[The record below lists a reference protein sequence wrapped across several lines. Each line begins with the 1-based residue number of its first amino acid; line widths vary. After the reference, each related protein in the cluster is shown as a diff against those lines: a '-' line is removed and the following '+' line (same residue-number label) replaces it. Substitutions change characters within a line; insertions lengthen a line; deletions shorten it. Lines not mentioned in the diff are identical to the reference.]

1 MNDSIKDFV
10 AGHHKSTRVSCPVC
24 SDGRKKNNEQ
34 TLGITVKADGTVYH
48 CFHCNIKGSI
58 EKKAPF
64 FEKYLE
70 QDNVISIPTQ
80 LNSEKEIVK
89 KFFKS
94 RGVTF
99 EDCPLP
105 VTSGKKYFA
114 KFKEEREAIG
124 FLYGDPDEPYAIK
137 WRSLEGKAFTQDG
150 NAKDFYGIK
159 QLPED
164 PNVLIIVE
172 GECDAIA
179 LASIGIHAVSC
190 PNGAP
195 QKVSNRKVDP
205 SEDGKF
211 NYIWEAR
218 DIIDEVEKVIL
229 ATDADEAGEA
239 LQEEIAR
246 RIGRAKCWSI
256 SLPEGCKDVTDV
268 LLHHGEDILR
278 STIENPTPLPLKGVY
293 GASDYASEVQEI
305 YREGL
310 GRGTSTGLETVDE
323 LFTVAP
329 GQLTIVTGLP
339 NSGKS
344 EFLDQIMINLAQNN
358 SWKFAVASFENPP
371 AFHIAK
377 LAEKITQRPFF
388 KGLNPRMDEDQL
400 NEAFDFIDKHF
411 VFLDSR
417 DGAVSTIDSLIE
429 RFKQSVMRL
438 GVRGII
444 IDPYNMIER
453 EGEDE
458 TSSVSLLLTKLTTFC
473 KAHDLHCW
481 FVAHPAKMYPKEDGS
496 YTVPTGM
503 SISGSA
509 HFFNKADIGATVHR
523 GKDGVEIHCWK
534 CRFKWVGQQGM
545 TILDYDVP
553 TGIYSDRPVEKFDT
567 SFETIK
573 AKPHW
578 MDGKEADF

>member
-1 MNDSIKDFV
+1 MKELLREFV
-10 AGHHKSTRVSCPVC
+10 EEQNKSGRVVCPNC
-24 SDGRKKNNEQ
+24 SHERKKSNEK
-34 TLGITVKADGTVYH
+34 TLGITITASETLYH
-48 CFHCNIKGSI
+48 CFHCDVSGCIP
-58 EKKAPF
+58 KKAPF
-64 FEKYLE
+64 YEKYLE

-80 LNSEKEIVK
+80 LNSEKEIIR

-94 RGVTF
+94 RGISF
-99 EDCPLP
+99 EDCPMP
-105 VTSGKKYFA
+105 VTTGKKYFA

-137 WRSLEGKAFTQDG
+137 WRPIDGKAFTQDS
-150 NAKDFYGIK
+150 NARDFYGIK
-159 QLPED
+159 QIPED
-164 PNVLIIVE
+164 ADTLIIVE
-172 GECDAIA
+172 GEADAVA
-179 LASIGIHAVSC
+179 LASIGIPAVSC

-195 QKVSNRKVDP
+195 SKVSNRKIDP
-205 SEDGKF
+205 SEDNKF

-218 DIIDEVEKVIL
+218 HVIERVEKVIL

-246 RIGRAKCWSI
+246 RVGRAKCWSI
-256 SLPEGCKDVTDV
+256 SLPEGCKDVTDA

-278 STIENPTPLPLKGVY
+278 SAIENPSPLPLKGVY
-293 GASDYASEVQEI
+293 GASDYAMQVKDI
-305 YREGL
+305 YNEGL
-310 GRGTSTGLETVDE
+310 GRGTSTGLKTVDE

-377 LAEKITQRPFF
+377 LAEKITERPFF
-388 KGLNPRMDEDQL
+388 KGLNPRMDETQL
-400 NEAFDFIDKHF
+400 NEAFEFIDNHF

-553 TGIYSDRPVEKFDT
+553 TGIYSDRPVEEFNESFDP
-567 SFETIK
+567 SK
-573 AKPHW
+573 VKPHW
-578 MDGKEADF
+578 MDGRESDF